1 MARRVISSLEANFKG
16 RPNEDFCFYKKNTYG
31 ICLAVADG
39 ISRTSY
45 RDPYPGAYLA
55 AKLLCKE
62 AIALLDPKSAGGD
75 DDVREVFLRANAC
88 IRDMNSE
95 RGINEETVDYLEK
108 DYYGCV
114 GAIGLIGGV
123 GEHQW
128 LDYGLIGDCG
138 IIVFDINLEP
148 IFLSE
153 NKVEV
158 LEKFRT
164 FHCFSKDSDAMTYWR
179 KNVRNKPRAGYMTYG
194 ALTGEAEALEY
205 LIRGRI
211 RLNIGDTVLFFSD
224 GIYPF
229 IFDIR
234 FRNYLRERL
243 KRRQGFFRIGE
254 YIGVL
259 LPDLKSQNISN
270 LDDDKALVAVAI
282 N

>member
-1 MARRVISSLEANFKG
+1 
-16 RPNEDFCFYKKNTYG
+16 
-31 ICLAVADG
+31 
-39 ISRTSY
+39 
-45 RDPYPGAYLA
+45 
-55 AKLLCKE
+55 
-62 AIALLDPKSAGGD
+62 
-75 DDVREVFLRANAC
+75 
-88 IRDMNSE
+88 
-95 RGINEETVDYLEK
+95 
-108 DYYGCV
+108 
-114 GAIGLIGGV
+114 
-123 GEHQW
+123 
-128 LDYGLIGDCG
+128 
-138 IIVFDINLEP
+138 
-148 IFLSE
+148 
-153 NKVEV
+153 
-158 LEKFRT
+158 
-164 FHCFSKDSDAMTYWR
+164 
-179 KNVRNKPRAGYMTYG
+179 MTYG

-211 RLNIGDTVLFFSD
+211 RLSIGDTVLFFSD